1 MNLVDEQ
8 DRIRVVYE
16 LLQHRLQTL
25 FEIAAILGS
34 REQRAHVEHVHLA
47 AREDFGYLAFDDAP
61 CETLGDGR
69 LADARFAHEE
79 GIVLAPPAQRLDDAF
94 DLALAAD
101 QRVDFAHQ
109 RLGVEIE
116 RIRLESA
123 AGLLLLARGFLF
135 GFTAA
140 LRLLGGRCLGDAVRD
155 IIHHVQTGDALL
167 VQEIHGMGV
176 FLAEDGDQHVG
187 AGYFLLARGLDVQD
201 RALDDA
207 LEAEAVPATVGVCAA
222 MKSPSAFL
230 SSSMLA
236 AHARSTSAAVGLSS
250 SASSRCSTVMNS
262 CRFWRAS
269 TNAMCRLTSS
279 SCAIMSRSRSSSDQ
293 RGVQLPCSHV
303 SSITHCSGC
312 WCLRA

>member
-1 MNLVDEQ
+1 
-8 DRIRVVYE
+8 
-16 LLQHRLQTL
+16 L

-47 AREDFGYLAFDDAP
+47 PREDFGYLAFDDAP

-101 QRVDFAHQ
+101 QRIDFAHQ

-116 RIRLESA
+116 RIRLESS
-123 AGLLLLARGFLF
+123 AGLLLVTRGFLF
-135 GFTAA
+135 GFAAA
-140 LRLLGGRCLGDAVRD
+140 LRLLGGRSLGDAVRD
-155 IIHHVQTGDALL
+155 VVHHVQTSDALL

-207 LEAEAVPATVGVCAA
+207 LEAEGRLGID
-222 MKSPSAFL
+222 FL
-230 SSSMLA
+230 GARDRGGMRGDEISERFPQLIDIRGAGAQHLRGGRIVQQREQQVLDGDELMPLLA
-236 AHARSTSAAVGLSS
+236 RLYERHVQTDFEFLCDHRNKGLLPVKLTLSY
-250 SASSRCSTVMNS
+250 ASR
-262 CRFWRAS
+262 RRAY
-269 TNAMCRLTSS
+269 
-279 SCAIMSRSRSSSDQ
+279 Q
-293 RGVQLPCSHV
+293 V